1 MRSSALFLAAF
12 VAACGTSPTVIDPP
26 SIDVSEF
33 RIEGAE
39 PTLYALIDAD
49 IRAGTGPTAP
59 ILCGFR
65 VIIDLRRDAPSMWI
79 EIRLP
84 FLGIGAYHIQIPI
97 TEEAGVDGV

>member
-1 MRSSALFLAAF
+1 M
-12 VAACGTSPTVIDPP
+12 IDPP

-65 VIIDLRRDAPSMWI
+65 VVIDLRLAEPSMWI

-97 TEEAGVDGV
+97 VEETEADGV